1 MKKRIFSLLL
11 MVVLLVTAIPVMA
24 VSAVES
30 AEENT
35 TDYYKWYV
43 GAEYGP
49 KPTDKNVV
57 LAGNFTAFANEDNS
71 EGAIYDPT
79 GKGGTPWY
87 NKVPVGENRD
97 NLYLYSTKKWGPATD
112 EKANGGG
119 LNAGAATRADVTNS
133 DNKGIRIE
141 GGRNW
146 SKADNL
152 LVETSFVYVG
162 TDGNPWS
169 VAGNATTA
177 PSATSKYSNFR
188 LDSLRGH
195 LFPRFTENAPYKL
208 IEVWRAR
215 TDTTQLDEYGQN
227 TNIRDICGGVE
238 NFAPAGLTLYM
249 QKTTATEADVNY
261 ITYAVSYNNGLKKA
275 NESVSDT
282 GVSYVDGVERLTAA
296 ENDTN
301 RATINGLWNADYWCT
316 LFVRTQCDVY
326 TVRAY
331 TGGVLTQAEKAYNHL
346 IDLLGFYQVAIPADM
361 TVSSLMAVAPTYME
375 TAFVYGTAFDANQAA
390 LTSAVAS
397 ATIFQMADTVD
408 ATVFEGEDGNMYAG
422 IRFKAD
428 IDVALFESYEVASFG
443 ILIAPKAY
451 VDAANGV
458 FTMEA
463 LEEYVTGEGLTADR
477 AYLKVEGEEFYA
489 EEETF
494 CTLAGGF
501 AAFSATTFA
510 NNPEFAA
517 VAYIELEGGDV
528 MYSGTVTVDI
538 KATLTA
544 YREYLYG
551 ENAEDA
557 RVDVCDAVLAQFAA
571 DEE

>member
-71 EGAIYDPT
+71 EGAVYNLT

-87 NKVPVGENRD
+87 NKVTGGS
-97 NLYLYSTKKWGPATD
+97 NLFLYSTKKWGPATD

-119 LNAGAATRADVTNS
+119 LNAGAATRANIVDS
-133 DNKGIRIE
+133 GAKGIRME
-141 GGRNW
+141 GGSWATKDANV
-146 SKADNL
+146 

-162 TDGNPWS
+162 SEGADWS
-169 VAGNATTA
+169 VAGDANTA
-177 PSATSKYSNFR
+177 PSATSAYENFR
-188 LDSLRGH
+188 FGSLRGH
-195 LFPRFTENAPYKL
+195 LFPRFTGAADYKL
-208 IEVWRAR
+208 IEVWRA
-215 TDTTQLDEYGQN
+215 TSETTQLDEYGQN
-227 TNIRDICGGVE
+227 TNIRDICGGVN

-249 QKTTATEADVNY
+249 QKTTATEADVDY
-261 ITYAVSYNNGLKKA
+261 ITYSVSYNNGLKKA
-275 NESVSDT
+275 NSNVSDT
-282 GVSYVDGVERLTAA
+282 GVSYNGGDERLTAD
-296 ENDTN
+296 EDTTL
-301 RATINGLWNADYWCT
+301 RTTINGFAGRDFNT
-316 LFVRTQCDVY
+316 TFFVRTQCDVY

-331 TGGVLTQAEKAYNHL
+331 MGGVLTQAEKAYNHL

-361 TVSSLMAVAPTYME
+361 TVSSLMAVAPEYME
-375 TAFVYGTAFDANQAA
+375 TAFVYGTAFDANKAA
-390 LTSAVAS
+390 LTSEVAS
-397 ATIFQMADTVD
+397 ATVFQMSDDVS
-408 ATVFEGEDGNMYAG
+408 ATVFVGNDDANYAG
-422 IRFKAD
+422 IRFAAVLD
-428 IDVALFESYEVASFG
+428 ASLFENFEVISQG

-451 VDAANGV
+451 VDGANGV

-463 LEEYVTGEGLTADR
+463 LEEYVAAAGGTH
-477 AYLKVEGEEFYA
+477 AYLKVEIEDF
-489 EEETF
+489 ETIGDDEAYVM
-494 CTLAGGF
+494 AGGF
-501 AAFSATTFA
+501 VNFSAATLA

-517 VAYIELEGGDV
+517 VAYVELEGGDV
-528 MYSGTVTVDI
+528 MYSGTVTVDV
-538 KATLTA
+538 KAALTA
-544 YREYLYG
+544 YRDYLYG

-557 RVDVCDAVLAQFAA
+557 RVGVCDAVLAQFAV